1 MKRTAMVVVGLVIVG
16 SAVGL
21 GTQLGKSGTTPQA
34 LNAPMSSKVF
44 VGGDLHSLTVDGSQ
58 MVVTGHQS
66 AAKSMDGGQNWT
78 ALKTLDGEDI
88 MGWASNLGNTFAGG
102 HNGFHMAPTN
112 GDEFKRIDLPGGI
125 TDIHAL
131 GAAGEFVYLA
141 SPQAG
146 FLASEDGGKTWI
158 LRNSKVGQG
167 FMGSMLVDPIDPLK
181 VFAPDMQSGLV
192 STIDGGLTWRKMGG
206 PAGSMSVAW
215 NPENRNQIA
224 VVGMSGGALTSDG
237 GATWSDLALPEGG
250 SAIAFSKNGKTIYA
264 ATLDSEY
271 ATIYRSLD
279 FGKTWTTSTGIVAK
293 KQTSSGK
300 SHDEKPGMDPNM
312 PGMGHDEKP
321 GMDPN
326 MPGMGHEETA
336 ASDHSETA
344 PAERPLKTVLGV
356 FGLASTL
363 VISSAFA
370 LRRKDRIEQTRKMAQ
385 RKSGGKTK

>member
-1 MKRTAMVVVGLVIVG
+1 MKRTAMVVIGLIVLG

-34 LNAPMSSKVF
+34 LNTPMSTKVF
-44 VGGDLHSLTVDGSQ
+44 VGGDLHSLTVEGSQ

-78 ALKTLDGEDI
+78 VLKTLDGEDI

-102 HNGFHMAPTN
+102 HNGFHMAPFN
-112 GDEFKRIDLPGGI
+112 GDEFKKVDLPGGI

-131 GAAGEFVYLA
+131 GAAGKYVYLA

-146 FLASEDGGKTWI
+146 FIASKDGGKTWI

-181 VFAPDMQSGLV
+181 VFAPDMQSGLLA
-192 STIDGGLTWRKMGG
+192 TIDGGLTWRTMGG
-206 PAGSMSVAW
+206 PAGPMSVAW

-237 GATWSDLALPEGG
+237 GATWSDLVLPQGG

-279 FGKTWTTSTGIVAK
+279 VGKTWTTSTGIVAK
-293 KQTSSGK
+293 NQTSSDMGN
-300 SHDEKPGMDPNM
+300 DEKPGMDPDM
-312 PGMGHDEKP
+312 PGMDHS
-321 GMDPN
+321 
-326 MPGMGHEETA
+326 ETA
-336 ASDHSETA
+336 GADHSETA

-385 RKSGGKTK
+385 RKSGSKTK